1 MENRDRDFVLCR
13 LFAYMNVLLPLLGTL
28 LDVAVSFCC
37 CCVCVLVV
45 AVSLVLF
52 VVVAVAYF
60 RYVFRTLLRLLFAK
74 AAAK

>member
-1 MENRDRDFVLCR
+1 MENRDRDRDFVLCR

-28 LDVAVSFCC
+28 LVVVFL
-37 CCVCVLVV
+37 VVV
-45 AVSLVLF
+45 AVSLLLV

>member
-1 MENRDRDFVLCR
+1 MKNRDRDFVLCR
-13 LFAYMNVLLPLLGTL
+13 LFAYMNLLLPPLGTL
-28 LDVAVSFCC
+28 LVVVFLV
-37 CCVCVLVV
+37 VCVLVV
-45 AVSLVLF
+45 AVSLLLV